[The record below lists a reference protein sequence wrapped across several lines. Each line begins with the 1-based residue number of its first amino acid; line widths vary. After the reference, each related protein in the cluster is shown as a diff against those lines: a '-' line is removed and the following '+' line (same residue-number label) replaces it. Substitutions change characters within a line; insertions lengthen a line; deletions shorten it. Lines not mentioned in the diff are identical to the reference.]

1 VTDDSA
7 PHGSIDRAR
16 IEAAV
21 REILAAVGEDPGRD
35 GLLRTPTRV
44 AEMYAEVFSGL
55 HDDPARHLSVT
66 FEADHDEMIMV
77 RDIPLYSLCVPSK
90 QKVNAVGG
98 AKPARDIAPGDWLW
112 TFDDEGRLAQTSVTS
127 VISRSAREL
136 IEIRIPG
143 SSLRVTPDHPIATPD
158 GFVRADTLSP
168 GAKIRHMPARQIC
181 QRRWGVREGYALGY
195 VLGAIGSD
203 GSVQEGRRIS
213 VAVND
218 REFAQRYADALE
230 ATFGI
235 PAVLEPIQVPSGF
248 LQRDVTQFRVRI
260 VSRNIA
266 TLVLHWFGGTK
277 ATKSFQ
283 FPRVVQRS
291 QEMMQGFLDGYCDGD
306 GYEPPRGGRF
316 IISSNMGFLE
326 ELAAVAGTH
335 VSPVRSGI
343 GKVYI
348 SREWHRA
355 AYGRRGFVPIEVPLL
370 PEEGGWVEVAEVR
383 HVRAEGTKPFT
394 VYSFQCAPWPTFLVG
409 GVWTHNCEHHLVP
422 FHGRA
427 HVAYIPGHDGRI
439 TGLSKLARLV
449 DGFSKRPQ
457 VQERLT
463 SQIADAMVEA
473 LGPRGVLVVIEAEHL
488 CMGMRGVR
496 KPGSITLTS
505 AVRGIF
511 KENAATRAEAM
522 SMIGFGVPR

>member
-7 PHGSIDRAR
+7 AKGSIDRAR

-35 GLLRTPTRV
+35 GLLRTPSRV
-44 AEMYAEVFSGL
+44 AEMYAEIFSGL

-136 IEIRIPG
+136 VEIRIPG

-168 GAKIRHMPARQIC
+168 GAKVRH
-181 QRRWGVREGYALGY
+181 
-195 VLGAIGSD
+195 
-203 GSVQEGRRIS
+203 
-213 VAVND
+213 
-218 REFAQRYADALE
+218 
-230 ATFGI
+230 T
-235 PAVLEPIQVPSGF
+235 
-248 LQRDVTQFRVRI
+248 
-260 VSRNIA
+260 
-266 TLVLHWFGGTK
+266 
-277 ATKSFQ
+277 
-283 FPRVVQRS
+283 
-291 QEMMQGFLDGYCDGD
+291 
-306 GYEPPRGGRF
+306 
-316 IISSNMGFLE
+316 
-326 ELAAVAGTH
+326 
-335 VSPVRSGI
+335 
-343 GKVYI
+343 
-348 SREWHRA
+348 
-355 AYGRRGFVPIEVPLL
+355 PLL